1 MHRSL
6 ENAASNPHAVYK
18 IVGGIFFLACCFAA
32 SIFTLLT
39 DESLLQGG
47 DGTIHMTWEVVLQ
60 PWGFFT
66 GQYPPIEGIAIL
78 GAFLIYSAYA
88 YLSLREGMR
97 RDRHHDTII
106 WILVTFDSIANFQYF
121 HAYAQM
127 PLIYQCML
135 TGLIY
140 ITLVRSG
147 SKGTE
152 LLVSG
157 IRELRYA
164 QEEN

>member
-1 MHRSL
+1 MRAQL
-6 ENAASNPHAVYK
+6 EHAASNPHAVYK
-18 IVGGIFFLACCFAA
+18 ILGGAFFLCCWFAA
-32 SIFTLLT
+32 SIFTILT

-47 DGTIHMTWEVVLQ
+47 DGTIHMTWQVILQ

-66 GQYPPIEGIAIL
+66 GQYPVIEGIAIM

-88 YLSLREGMR
+88 YLSLRGGMR

-121 HAYAQM
+121 HAFQSM
-127 PLIYQCML
+127 PLVYQCML

-152 LLVSG
+152 LLMSG
-157 IRELRYA
+157 IRELRYS
-164 QEEN
+164 EEE

>member
-1 MHRSL
+1 MQRSFSH
-6 ENAASNPHAVYK
+6 AASNPHAVYK
-18 IVGGIFFLACCFAA
+18 IVGGVFFLACCFAA
-32 SIFTLLT
+32 SIFTILT

-47 DGTIHMTWEVVLQ
+47 DGTIYMTWQVILQ
-60 PWGFFT
+60 PWKFFT
-66 GQYPPIEGIAIL
+66 GEYPPIEGIAIM

-88 YLSLREGMR
+88 YLSLRSGMR
-97 RDRHHDTII
+97 HDRHHDTII

-121 HAYAQM
+121 HAFQSM

-135 TGLIY
+135 TMLIY

-147 SKGTE
+147 SKGIE
-152 LLVSG
+152 LLMSG

-164 QEEN
+164 EEE